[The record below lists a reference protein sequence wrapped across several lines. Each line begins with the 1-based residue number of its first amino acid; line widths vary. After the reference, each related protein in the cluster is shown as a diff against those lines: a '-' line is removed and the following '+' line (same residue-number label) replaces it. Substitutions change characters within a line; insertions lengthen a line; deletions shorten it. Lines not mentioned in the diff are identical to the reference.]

1 MVWPAGGFHR
11 QALDSPDVAWR
22 EAAIRVMPG
31 PAATDFLA
39 AIDEVPAQAAAQPL
53 VAMGNGNLGGAATG
67 CSSPISLRLSGA
79 FRSGI

>member
-1 MVWPAGGFHR
+1 
-11 QALDSPDVAWR
+11 
-22 EAAIRVMPG
+22 MPG

-39 AIDEVPAQAAAQPL
+39 AIDEVPAQAAARPL

-67 CSSPISLRLSGA
+67 CSSPISLRLFRA